1 MATDESLIRLLTE
14 IRDIQREHLELYRKH
29 SEVAIA
35 KQDQA
40 LDVTRRFQKFYRMV
54 VAVLFVGIAAL
65 IFWLF
70 MHLH

>member
-29 SEVAIA
+29 SEEAIA

-40 LDVTRRFQKFYRMV
+40 LDITRRFQKFYRMV

-70 MHLH
+70 MH

>member
-1 MATDESLIRLLTE
+1 MTTDESLTRLLTE

-35 KQDQA
+35 KQDLA

-65 IFWLF
+65 MFWLF
-70 MHLH
+70 MH

>member
-14 IRDIQREHLELYRKH
+14 IRDIQREHLELYRKL
-29 SEVAIA
+29 SEEAIA

-40 LDVTRRFQKFYRMV
+40 LDITRRFQKFYRMV

-70 MHLH
+70 MH